1 MEAVTQGVPG
11 YYVWEIP
18 GKPVAVHLHLDVVD
32 RLLAEV
38 MRGFGAVPK
47 RGAEVG
53 GILLGT
59 IEDGDTS
66 IVRIEDFEPVACEYK
81 RGPSYVFVAEDSRAF
96 EEACER
102 WPIEATRPAYA
113 VGYFRSHTR
122 DGLALSAEDIELLAR
137 HFPARAQVAL
147 LIKPFATK
155 VSTAGLFFREEGI
168 FQGATPLEFPFR
180 RREMT
185 GEEAPPRRSMIGPR
199 RRVRQMQNTVP
210 AAVAEQADDDY
221 AGEPM
226 RQDGAAYSVPEPH
239 TQRLRPGWNWIP
251 LFFIFLLLGVALG
264 FQLGLSIGF
273 KGTGGAGAPDYSLS
287 LAVTNTGDNLNVRWN
302 RQAPPVRA
310 ARSGLLE
317 IEEGNSTKSVDL
329 DVAQL
334 QNGSIIYR
342 NSSDTVRFR
351 LVVYPKTSVSISET
365 VEWRQ

>member
-81 RGPSYVFVAEDSRAF
+81 RGPSYAFAGEDGREF

-102 WPIEATRPAYA
+102 WRPDASRPAYA

-137 HFPARAQVAL
+137 HFPAPSHVAL

-155 VSTAGLFFREEGI
+155 VSTAGIFFREEGI
-168 FQGATPLEFPFR
+168 FQGATPLEFAFR

-185 GEEAPPRRSMIGPR
+185 GEEAPPRRSMIGAR
-199 RRVRQMQNTVP
+199 RRVRQMQNMVP
-210 AAVAEQADDDY
+210 AALAEQADDDY
-221 AGEPM
+221 AEEPV
-226 RQDGAAYSVPEPH
+226 QQYGAAYSLPEPH
-239 TQRLRPGWNWIP
+239 TQRLRPGWSWIP

-264 FQLGLSIGF
+264 FQLALSIGF
-273 KGTGGAGAPDYSLS
+273 KPTGGAGAPDYSLS
-287 LAVTNTGDNLNVRWN
+287 LSVTNTGDNLSVKWN

-310 ARSGLLE
+310 AQSGLLE
-317 IEEGNSTKSVDL
+317 IEDGNSTKSVDL
-329 DVAQL
+329 DAAQL

-351 LVVYPKTSVSISET
+351 LVVYPKTGVSVTET
-365 VEWRQ
+365 VEWHH